1 MSEQDNA
8 KIFDSVEYA
17 KQVAHLVSQIEGR
30 KLTPEQLKEARK
42 SLAEIQKLASKAI
55 EKFNNILPDLTDAEK
70 KIVHAQKFGIG
81 EAVINQIFDSSN
93 KTLNEA
99 EQVQF
104 VELLDKVLKDAPK
117 REKNKI
123 YKGSDDLKEA
133 LYLHNDDA
141 RREKLKK

>member
-1 MSEQDNA
+1 MTEQNNIVLNVSDYTKQINDLMSKIQSGKLSKQELKDA
-8 KIFDSVEYA
+8 K
-17 KQVAHLVSQIEGR
+17 
-30 KLTPEQLKEARK
+30 K
-42 SLAEIQKLASKAI
+42 SLQDIQKLLSEGIKA
-55 EKFNNILPDLTDAEK
+55 FDNILPELTDAEK
-70 KIVHAQKFGIG
+70 RIVNAQKFGIA

-104 VELLDKVLKDAPK
+104 VELLDKVLKSAPK
-117 REKNKI
+117 REQNKI